1 MDVVQTNGCLRIITA
16 ATDRR
21 SVAMHGSHLPIV
33 KNRER
38 DAVLELSPKAYPTV
52 KVYTDGMTKIEIDG
66 KPIRGIQ
73 RISYDASV
81 WELPQFSLDMVGVPD
96 LEIDNASIILN
107 CDPIKLADA
116 VKILREA
123 IKHDNDMYDAWVASV
138 RNWLENTHEVT
149 ASGLARAFV
158 DWLASDD
165 IPTKREEAVGT
176 VADGQDSK
184 PTDREAV
191 TDGQSAKPA
200 DTVSSLSDGCEYL
213 DDQWAYALRH
223 DRS

>member
-1 MDVVQTNGCLRIITA
+1 MKNGERDVV
-16 ATDRR
+16 
-21 SVAMHGSHLPIV
+21 V
-33 KNRER
+33 
-38 DAVLELSPKAYPTV
+38 ELSPKAFPTV
-52 KVYTDGMTKIEIDG
+52 KVYTDGMTEIEIDG

-81 WELPQFSLDMVGVPD
+81 WRLPRFRIDMVGVPD
-96 LEIDNASIILN
+96 FEIDNASIILN
-107 CDPIKLADA
+107 CDPVKLADA

-158 DWLASDD
+158 DWLANDD
-165 IPTKREEAVGT
+165 IPTRREEAVGT

-184 PTDREAV
+184 PTDREVVTDSQNSEPTDREVV

>member
-1 MDVVQTNGCLRIITA
+1 MRIITA
-16 ATDRR
+16 AADRR
-21 SVAMHGSHLPIV
+21 SVAMCGSHLPIV

-38 DAVLELSPKAYPTV
+38 DAMLALNPERYPTV
-52 KVYTDGMTKIEIDG
+52 RVYTDGMTKIEIDG

-81 WELPQFSLDMVGVPD
+81 WKVPRFSIEMVGVPD

-107 CDPIKLADA
+107 CDPVKLADA

-123 IKHDNDMYDAWVASV
+123 IKRNNDMYDAWVASV

-158 DWLASDD
+158 DWLANDD
-165 IPTKREEAVGT
+165 IPTRREEAVGT
-176 VADGQDSK
+176 VADGKDGE
-184 PTDREAV
+184 PTDREVV
-191 TDGQSAKPA
+191 TDGQSVKPA
-200 DTVSSLSDGCEYL
+200 DTVSSLSGGCKCLEE
-213 DDQWAYALRH
+213 R
-223 DRS
+223 